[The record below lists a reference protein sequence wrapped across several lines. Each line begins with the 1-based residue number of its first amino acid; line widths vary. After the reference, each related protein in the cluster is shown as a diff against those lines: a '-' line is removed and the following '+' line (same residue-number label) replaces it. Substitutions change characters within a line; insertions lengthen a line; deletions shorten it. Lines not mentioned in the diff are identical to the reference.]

1 MAINHRQQLVYKSH
15 DHLRHQ
21 KKEEEHP
28 LVPEFLNVE
37 RNSIDG
43 RDPNNNETRSPTNS

>member
-1 MAINHRQQLVYKSH
+1 MAINHWQQPFYKSH
-15 DHLRHQ
+15 DHLRHK
-21 KKEEEHP
+21 KKEEEHL

-37 RNSIDG
+37 RNSING